1 MAEPTI
7 PHGTLSPFGLQR
19 LGEVLR
25 GRYQLLATLP
35 AGVHDLVMKLDQN
48 DGRMKQPKQPDE
60 RWRVTAS
67 REIDYRRQAVET
79 MRLAQQA
86 SSSSVKTRLVN
97 LAEAWIE
104 LAEKTRKAGQLF
116 RS

>member
-1 MAEPTI
+1 MAERTI

-25 GRYQLLATLP
+25 GRYQLPATLP
-35 AGVHDLVMKLDQN
+35 AGVYDLVMKLDQD

-79 MRLAQQA
+79 MRLAQQT
-86 SSSSVKTRLVN
+86 SSPPLRPD
-97 LAEAWIE
+97 W
-104 LAEKTRKAGQLF
+104 
-116 RS
+116 

>member
-1 MAEPTI
+1 MATI

-19 LGEVLR
+19 LGEALR
-25 GRYQLLATLP
+25 GRYQLPATLP
-35 AGVHDLVMKLDQN
+35 AGVYDLVMKLDQN

-79 MRLAQQA
+79 MRLAQQT
-86 SSSSVKTRLVN
+86 SSPPLR
-97 LAEAWIE
+97 ADW
-104 LAEKTRKAGQLF
+104 
-116 RS
+116 